1 MLISCIDKCI
11 FIGSMDQWP
20 TLPVT
25 AYGVRVR
32 EKFWVPCVT
41 FKRSGPSKHR
51 GLHFTERKKGER
63 GNQSGPFDHC
73 LDGPDCRQVPHVI
86 LTRHPKTWSTEYQ
99 PQIYGVIIQCF
110 CGGSGSSPIT
120 GENNLIPAIPLQ
132 WLLFETVHV
141 LMLVENVKY
150 TKTVLDLG
158 LVHP

>member
-1 MLISCIDKCI
+1 ME
-11 FIGSMDQWP
+11 FEYVRNFGYRVV
-20 TLPVT
+20 PVSNPDRLNT
-25 AYGVRVR
+25 VVHIL
-32 EKFWVPCVT
+32 EI
-41 FKRSGPSKHR
+41 
-51 GLHFTERKKGER
+51 EKGER
-63 GNQSGPFDHC
+63 EGTN
-73 LDGPDCRQVPHVI
+73 LDRLITAWMVRIADRYRLITAWMVRIADRYCHVV
-86 LTRHPKTWSTEYQ
+86 LTRHPKTSWSTEYQ

-110 CGGSGSSPIT
+110 CGGSGSSSIT

>member
-1 MLISCIDKCI
+1 ME
-11 FIGSMDQWP
+11 FEYVRNFGYRVV
-20 TLPVT
+20 PVSNPDRLNT
-25 AYGVRVR
+25 VVHIL
-32 EKFWVPCVT
+32 EI
-41 FKRSGPSKHR
+41 
-51 GLHFTERKKGER
+51 EKGER
-63 GNQSGPFDHC
+63 EGTN
-73 LDGPDCRQVPHVI
+73 LDRLITAWMVRIADRYCHVV
-86 LTRHPKTWSTEYQ
+86 LTRHPKTSWSTEYQ

-110 CGGSGSSPIT
+110 CGGSGSSSIT